1 MNILLTGAFGNIGI
15 STLKAMA
22 GRGHRIRCFD
32 LPCRTNRR
40 LALKHASDMQV
51 VWGDMRRI
59 EDLQRAVQDQDLV
72 IHLAALIP
80 ELSHTGQNSE
90 QHPAL
95 AQAVNVGGMRKL
107 LQVLKAMPKPASILF
122 TSTLHVY
129 GRTQQLPPPRT
140 IDCAVN
146 PVELYAKQKVIC
158 EQLLMDSGLQWAVF
172 RLAAAIPVRMVF
184 SRAMFQ
190 VPLHNR
196 IEFVHTLDVGMALA
210 NAVDQ
215 DLLWGK
221 RWLIG
226 GGAQCQLTY
235 GDMLNQVMALMGQ
248 APLPA
253 KLFSP
258 VDYSVDWLDTAQGQQ
273 LLHYQQRTYADYV
286 SDLQTILGARLYWIR
301 LCRLPIRL
309 ALLLLSVVA
318 KRR

>member
-15 STLKAMA
+15 STLKALA

-32 LPCRTNRR
+32 LPCRNNRR
-40 LALKHASDMQV
+40 LALKHATHMEV

-80 ELSHTGQNSE
+80 ELAHTGKNSE

-95 AQAVNVGGMRKL
+95 AQAVNVGGMRNL
-107 LQVLKAMPKPASILF
+107 LQVLKAMPKPARVIF

-129 GRTQQLPPPRT
+129 GRTQHLPPPRS
-140 IDCAVN
+140 IHCALY
-146 PVELYAKQKVIC
+146 PVENYAQQKVIC

-172 RLAAAIPVRMVF
+172 RLAAAIPVRVVF

-196 IEFVHTLDVGMALA
+196 FEFVHTLDVGMALA

-221 RWLIG
+221 LWLIG
-226 GGAQCQLTY
+226 GGTQCQMTY
-235 GDMLNQVMALMGQ
+235 GDILNQVMALMGQ

-253 KLFSP
+253 KLFSQ
-258 VDYSVDWLDTAQGQQ
+258 VDYSVDWLDTLASQQ
-273 LLHYQQRTYADYV
+273 LLHYQQRTFDDYV
-286 SDLQTILGARLYWIR
+286 SDLKDILGGRLFWIR
-301 LCRLPIRL
+301 LCRLPIRQ
-309 ALLLLSVVA
+309 ALLLLSIVA
-318 KRR
+318 KR

>member
-15 STLKAMA
+15 STLKALA

-40 LALKHASDMQV
+40 LALKHASHMEV
-51 VWGDMRRI
+51 VWGDVRQNQ
-59 EDLQRAVQDQDLV
+59 DLQRAVQDQDLV

-90 QHPAL
+90 QHPEL
-95 AQAVNVGGMRKL
+95 AQAVNVGGMVNL
-107 LQVLKAMPKPASILF
+107 LQAVHAMPKPAAILF

-129 GRTQQLPPPRT
+129 GRTQHLPPPRN
-140 IDCAVN
+140 IHCAVN
-146 PVELYAKQKVIC
+146 PVELYAQQKVIC
-158 EQLLMDSGLQWAVF
+158 EQLLRDSGLQWAVF
-172 RLAAAIPVRMVF
+172 RLAAAIPVRLVF
-184 SRAMFQ
+184 SPAMFQ

-196 IEFVHTLDVGMALA
+196 IEFVHTLDVGVALA

-215 DLLWGK
+215 DVLWGK
-221 RWLIG
+221 LWLIG
-226 GGAQCQLTY
+226 GGARCQLTY

-253 KLFSP
+253 KIFSP

-273 LLHYQQRTYADYV
+273 LLNYQQRTYADYV
-286 SDLQTILGARLYWIR
+286 SDLKTMLGARLYGIR
-301 LCRLPIRL
+301 LGRIPIRL
-309 ALLLLSVVA
+309 ALWLLSVVA